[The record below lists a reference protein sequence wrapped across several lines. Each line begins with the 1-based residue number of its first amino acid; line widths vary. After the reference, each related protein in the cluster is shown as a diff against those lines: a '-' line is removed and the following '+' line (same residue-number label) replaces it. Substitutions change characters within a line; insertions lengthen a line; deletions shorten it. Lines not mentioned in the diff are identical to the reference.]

1 MLTVESLTVAHNEK
15 TLIGPVSFSV
25 TAGQSLV
32 IMGETG
38 AGKSLIAQAIMGA
51 LPPAL
56 IATGKIVLGGKRID
70 NLL

>member
-1 MLTVESLTVAHNEK
+1 VLIVDSLSVTHNEK

-25 TAGQSLV
+25 AAGQSLV

-51 LPPAL
+51 LPNAL
-56 IATGKIVLGGKRID
+56 IATGKIFMFHGNRL
-70 NLL
+70 